1 MDVSVAISPSGPI
14 IETPGSNFSLVCSA
28 TISPPPLYG
37 APLILGWFF
46 GPENTSLPSGVA
58 VANVTHNNNIINITY
73 TSTLQFFL
81 LQESHAGIYTCRIGH
96 TAASTMIFAGSKL
109 MS

>member
-1 MDVSVAISPSGPI
+1 MGSIVSVAISPSGPI

-28 TISPPPLYG
+28 VIHSPPLYG
-37 APLILGWFF
+37 APLILEWFF
-46 GPENTSLPSGVA
+46 GPENTPLPSGVA
-58 VANVTHNNNIINITY
+58 VANVTNNNVTY

-81 LQESHAGIYTCRIGH
+81 LQESHAGIYTCRVFGY
-96 TAASTMIFAGSKL
+96 TAASTMIFVGSKL